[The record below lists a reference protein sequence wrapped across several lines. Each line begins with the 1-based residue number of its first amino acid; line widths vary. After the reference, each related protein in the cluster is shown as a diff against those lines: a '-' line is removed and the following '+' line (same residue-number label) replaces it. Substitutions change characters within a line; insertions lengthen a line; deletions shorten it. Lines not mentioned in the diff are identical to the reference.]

1 MNPSLQ
7 HPKQRTEVRQASL
20 VEAALQLA
28 AKHSPAEITTGD
40 LAEAIGISQGAVF
53 KHFASK
59 EAIWLS
65 VIDWATSTLIT
76 RLQAAALQGDA
87 SHQAIHGRCAMVP
100 HAEEMPPL
108 SALLALK
115 AVFMAH
121 VDFVMTYPGVPR
133 IIFQELQSPGDSAL
147 KLRVQSLMQRYRQLI
162 MQLLQQAVQQRRV
175 APDAD
180 LQAAVVLFIGA
191 IQGLVMQAMISG
203 DLAAMAQQASGV
215 FDIFEHGMLDK
226 RPSF

>member
-1 MNPSLQ
+1 
-7 HPKQRTEVRQASL
+7 
-20 VEAALQLA
+20 
-28 AKHSPAEITTGD
+28 
-40 LAEAIGISQGAVF
+40 
-53 KHFASK
+53 
-59 EAIWLS
+59 
-65 VIDWATSTLIT
+65 
-76 RLQAAALQGDA
+76 
-87 SHQAIHGRCAMVP
+87 
-100 HAEEMPPL
+100 
-108 SALLALK
+108 
-115 AVFMAH
+115 MAH

-215 FDIFEHGMLDK
+215 FAIFEHGMLDK